1 MDKET
6 AAFVSVGM
14 ALTTVGI
21 MMSSSFWGI
30 VLGAFGV
37 LLCAYAA
44 VISIGESDDGVGEL
58 GDAD

>member
-1 MDKET
+1 MDNQT
-6 AAFVSVGM
+6 AAFVSAGM
-14 ALTTVGI
+14 ALATVGI
-21 MMSSSFWGI
+21 VINSSFWGI

-44 VISIGESDDGVGEL
+44 VISDGESDDGVGEL